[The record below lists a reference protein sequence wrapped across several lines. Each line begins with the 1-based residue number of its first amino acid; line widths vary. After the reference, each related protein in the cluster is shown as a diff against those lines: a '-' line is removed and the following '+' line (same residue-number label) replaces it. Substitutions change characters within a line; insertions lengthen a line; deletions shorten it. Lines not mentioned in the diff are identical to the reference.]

1 MFDQKYGVPKESE
14 RYLQMLFDR
23 AGIKSKNDRNR
34 ALEFYTSTASWDE
47 PLMPVTMTHIL
58 SIIKGETT
66 AEQIEKRVRELSAT
80 EAKFIATIKAQTE
93 LTSSEARAV
102 DLSLKNANDEF
113 SRKLVTLS
121 DRVEASVET
130 IAKTQSQL
138 IQMHQQLAVRSR
150 QNARGKMQTYGIGAL
165 IGLAIALFIQTL

>member
-1 MFDQKYGVPKESE
+1 
-14 RYLQMLFDR
+14 MLPN
-23 AGIKSKNDRNR
+23 KSTCN
-34 ALEFYTSTASWDE
+34 
-47 PLMPVTMTHIL
+47 
-58 SIIKGETT
+58 
-66 AEQIEKRVRELSAT
+66 AE
-80 EAKFIATIKAQTE
+80 FIATIKAQTE

-102 DLSLKNANDEF
+102 DSALKNANDEF

-165 IGLAIALFIQTL
+165 IGLAIALFLQTL